1 MPEKR
6 LWGGTY
12 NLVTTLACLDVTD
25 FTHFCGGAAG
35 VEDGTSSRKG
45 GKEAVRK
52 EGGLGRQLC
61 VGSTQKFPL
70 LLASILKSSNVH
82 KNENIP

>member
-25 FTHFCGGAAG
+25 FTHFVEERRALRMGQAA
-35 VEDGTSSRKG
+35 E
-45 GKEAVRK
+45 K
-52 EGGLGRQLC
+52 EGRRQFEKRGFGSSAVCGLH
-61 VGSTQKFPL
+61 TKIPA
-70 LLASILKSSNVH
+70 ASGVH
-82 KNENIP
+82 TKIEQRT